1 MEGWYLAALKPGKD
15 NIFKAQMML
24 ERRNIMAFSPLMF
37 SFRPRADRPGQQ
49 KKVIEPLFP
58 GYMFI
63 CFDPEIFHS
72 SKVESCPGI
81 SHLVRFAGAITPIRE
96 AAIEEVME
104 LPVCVQDFSSKR
116 RQRKKHAARAHLSHH
131 QRQQIQAFVN
141 EHDGETRSAMLHAFI
156 NALK

>member
-58 GYMFI
+58 GYMFV

-72 SKVESCPGI
+72 SKVESCPG
-81 SHLVRFAGAITPIRE
+81 
-96 AAIEEVME
+96 
-104 LPVCVQDFSSKR
+104 
-116 RQRKKHAARAHLSHH
+116 AR
-131 QRQQIQAFVN
+131 
-141 EHDGETRSAMLHAFI
+141 
-156 NALK
+156 